1 MSVLHLLRRK
11 NSFMTMIG
19 VRQHIIN
26 VCNDFTEVGSL
37 LILCPDLLQS
47 SCFNACGGVSYNY
60 NIDKEIT
67 VRGGVLLSCLKRITY
82 MQLF

>member
-1 MSVLHLLRRK
+1 
-11 NSFMTMIG
+11 MTMIG
-19 VRQHIIN
+19 VRRHIIN
-26 VCNDFTEVGSL
+26 VSKDFTVVRSL
-37 LILCPDLLQS
+37 LTLCSDLLQS
-47 SCFNACGGVSYNY
+47 SCFDACGWVPYNY